1 VNEEFVCPVDQF
13 ATQYI
18 GSDQAD
24 KVEEEEEAD
33 DSQAGDGEAPLEEI
47 DRDLG
52 HEWVKD
58 AVQSVED
65 KLQDKECNPER

>member
-1 VNEEFVCPVDQF
+1 MNEEFVCPVDQF
-13 ATQYI
+13 ATQDI
-18 GSDQAD
+18 GGDHAD
-24 KVEEEEEAD
+24 EVEEEEEPD
-33 DSQAGDGEAPLEEI
+33 GSQARDGETPLEKI